1 MRDISSLLLIMGML
15 ISSVADIG
23 GNKNS
28 AIFPVLKGVALILV
42 IWASWE
48 SVAIHQ
54 MVDAVVAH
62 F

>member
-1 MRDISSLLLIMGML
+1 MRDISSILLITGML

-42 IWASWE
+42 VWASWE

-54 MVDAVVAH
+54 MVDAFATH